1 MLDAMS
7 RLALDFLREQL
18 NAAESGN
25 DPWEWYLEAR
35 ESRPEL
41 STYFLE
47 PARESIAPNY
57 YVLRPDSDNPDTA
70 LLEQHEFV
78 PEKSSSLLPWFKIP
92 GPMSGDASVTK
103 RNTNKGP
110 GPKVT
115 KQTFTRFK
123 KEANSEEVWSQHFRD
138 AYETFSKKKVV
149 FQGNEYN
156 DGRKALDM
164 AIEIIPE
171 EKSTSLL
178 TFVNS
183 QGLLPGEDESY
194 AKYLNENLP
203 LHKYTTKESP
213 VVEGESCSL
222 CSRVTTLYPNA
233 LPGAGLNLSNAD
245 RAGVFPGLE
254 KREPWKKFALCA
266 ACADLLFVFSYWV
279 QNRFIGRVAGGQSL
293 LIPYTTIDL
302 AKRKKFMK
310 HTQTYVETASK
321 GDSIV
326 RHENRLRKLA
336 DEEDSINTI
345 TILWATFGQ
354 VLDNIS
360 GIVTDILPPRLNAIS
375 EVAEEIRT
383 DDSPAF
389 PEFPCFDFDIAFNL
403 LGEILRRPKGKRNE
417 KANNGARL
425 FDLRRDIAASAYH
438 GRQIPT
444 ERFWEEVREISEAYM
459 IDALKSGSFGL
470 INEGVTKKGDRYLTM
485 AGWVRHVC
493 KFIYFLRRLEVYPKM
508 GEWRYEPHNERLK
521 EFFADSDGRTGL
533 DSPEKAYAF
542 LLGALFGR
550 LLRVQ
555 GGRGV
560 NVGANALT
568 WLRRLTLTGND
579 LPYLHNKIWQK
590 LSTYRDLGN
599 PYVQE
604 IMEELAYL
612 GLSSGTK
619 ISLNQTETGYFLILG
634 QSLSFAVIPSGGNSS
649 SGSQKGETN
658 ND

>member
-1 MLDAMS
+1 MKD
-7 RLALDFLREQL
+7 LALDFLREQL
-18 NAAESGN
+18 NADGSGV

-35 ESRPEL
+35 ERRPEL
-41 STYFLE
+41 SQYFLE

-57 YVLRPDSDNPDTA
+57 YVLRQKSDDPDA
-70 LLEQHEFV
+70 AILEQYEFISG
-78 PEKSSSLLPWFKIP
+78 ENESLLPWFKIP
-92 GPMSGDASVTK
+92 GNMAGDASVTK
-103 RNTNKGP
+103 RSAGKGP
-110 GPKVT
+110 TPNVT
-115 KQTFTRFK
+115 KQTFKRLK
-123 KEANSEEVWSQHFRD
+123 SEADSKEAWSQHFRE
-138 AYETFSKKKVV
+138 AYETLSSKKVIFK
-149 FQGNEYN
+149 GEEYS
-156 DGRKALDM
+156 DGRSALDI
-164 AIEIIPE
+164 AIQIIPE

-178 TFVNS
+178 TFANS

-194 AKYLNENLP
+194 ARYLNKNLP
-203 LHKYTTKESP
+203 LHKYTTKDSP
-213 VVEGESCSL
+213 AVEEKPCSL
-222 CSRVTTLYPNA
+222 CSRVATLYPNA

-245 RAGVFPGLE
+245 RAGVFPSLE
-254 KREPWKKFALCA
+254 KKTPWKKFALCA

-293 LIPYTTIDL
+293 LIPYTTIDP

-310 HTQTYVETASK
+310 HTQTYVETTSEGK
-321 GDSIV
+321 PIV
-326 RHENRLRKLA
+326 RQEDRLRRLA
-336 DEEDSINTI
+336 DEEDSVTTI

-360 GIVTDILPPRLNAIS
+360 GIVTDILPSRLNAIS

-383 DDSPAF
+383 DYSPPF

-438 GRQIPT
+438 GRHIPT

-508 GEWRYEPHNERLK
+508 SEWRYEPHNERLK
-521 EFFADSDGRTGL
+521 EFFADSDGRTGI

-599 PYVQE
+599 SYVQE
-604 IMEELAYL
+604 VMEELAYL